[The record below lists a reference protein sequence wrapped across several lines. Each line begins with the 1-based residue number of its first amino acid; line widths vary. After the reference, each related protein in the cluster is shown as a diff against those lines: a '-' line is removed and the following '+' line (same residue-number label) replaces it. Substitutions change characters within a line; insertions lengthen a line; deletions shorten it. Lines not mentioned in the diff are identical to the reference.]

1 MFSPGSD
8 RTNLRAEVPPFVPRR
23 EWPEG
28 SMEQHNGGPLPRY
41 VTTCYPFV
49 QDNQDRHPAQ
59 IGINMNQRM
68 ANQNMRNSY
77 SSVNYLSNNP
87 NPATQL
93 TNANTQMGMVQQ
105 NFSAQLFSG
114 NLADTAHITAV
125 YGDSFQC
132 QYPPNQTSMIVQKTS
147 SLSRSSSRGSGKKIL
162 KRNVGTQ
169 KEVSRRSP
177 VSPEMVDS
185 CQQTDF
191 PMSVACKSLT
201 DHPSSLRRATKSR
214 RRRETCS
221 SQSGNCDSSSDH
233 ADADVDSD
241 SGPKH
246 RLGHKRNGG
255 TSTNGLWS
263 RNEKDPVPQVIYITP
278 TNVAPP
284 VSLFQVHSSA
294 HNHMFP
300 NSLPPQVTPP
310 PNSLLGYGHPGPPI
324 ILSPPPNQILAN
336 RPTPPFPI
344 HPSMIGNRNP
354 NQCPSNNNWNINQLA
369 LPPGYWPNN
378 STHPPQHRHQTRNPS
393 LDFRHQRNLKKFE
406 FYGEQPYVSA
416 AGSQFL
422 QGHFDKRKHDKRKT
436 VDEVPSRERSP
447 VVMQTHEQP
456 NTNNLHFHGDNSM
469 IMLSD
474 TQEFPGLDGNFF
486 STSSSPS
493 INAFSYSA
501 AVMGKIPR
509 PIAPINSSAPYPS
522 SAANLNEKSQ
532 AQKTKKRRK
541 KAERAARAAD
551 EEYAEISKEQEN
563 IQKVLKKTAS
573 SRNKNKNQ
581 VLDLGEFLTSKFE
594 EKKLLSDSP
603 TKNTEVAKSWEE
615 GHLVAKPPLDLNMKI
630 KPTGPPANALD
641 STAPLIKKGKER
653 EVPKPKKPSALKKV
667 ILKEREEKKEHHLK
681 QLTTMLSPETDV
693 PPYPPALYKIP
704 VPSDDEKS
712 LGHDTNTEVSVS
724 IPPTVPQIHSRR
736 YREYCCQVLDKRV
749 DEMSNQMLQRLVYF
763 QDRLYKT
770 DPAKA
775 KRKRRVV
782 LGFREV
788 TKHLKMKKLRCV
800 IISPN
805 LEKIE
810 SKGGLDDVLHE
821 ILDLCKEQNI
831 PYVFALGKKALG
843 RAVSKTVPV
852 SIVGVFDYSGAEA
865 QFKQLVELV
874 KEAQLQYK
882 DMVQIYQKQV
892 AEANKPV
899 QSAGPSKRYAYMT
912 HSRNA
917 SATSHLSVTSI
928 ISEPI
933 SEMNEGSN
941 WRVIMDAG
949 EDGLSP
955 PPEDDVSEEE
965 EVEESPGKEKPAP
978 PVPVKGGEEL
988 SRKDSGSTVVEC
1000 PHPELQPDDNFVSEL
1015 PGEEESSSVDAED
1028 AEEMNLNH
1036 RRALDKSFS
1045 TCSTLKPEGGVSPR
1059 ISTTS
1064 ESSSLIPDDVSSQ
1077 SSAQDRIQLWLEDAT
1092 RSVVDLDLNDVVPD
1106 AEDVNS
1112 ESKLVTPDVNE
1123 SK

>member
-241 SGPKH
+241 SGYYSPKH

-263 RNEKDPVPQVIYITP
+263 RNEV
-278 TNVAPP
+278 
-284 VSLFQVHSSA
+284 
-294 HNHMFP
+294 
-300 NSLPPQVTPP
+300 
-310 PNSLLGYGHPGPPI
+310 GYNI
-324 ILSPPPNQILAN
+324 
-336 RPTPPFPI
+336 
-344 HPSMIGNRNP
+344 
-354 NQCPSNNNWNINQLA
+354 CPSNNNWNINQLA

-393 LDFRHQRNLKKFE
+393 LDFRH
-406 FYGEQPYVSA
+406 
-416 AGSQFL
+416 

-509 PIAPINSSAPYPS
+509 PIAP
-522 SAANLNEKSQ
+522 SQ

-704 VPSDDEKS
+704 VCCFSKSVVFLSVPSDDEKS

-933 SEMNEGSN
+933 SEMNEGELRSN

-1112 ESKLVTPDVNE
+1112 E
-1123 SK
+1123 